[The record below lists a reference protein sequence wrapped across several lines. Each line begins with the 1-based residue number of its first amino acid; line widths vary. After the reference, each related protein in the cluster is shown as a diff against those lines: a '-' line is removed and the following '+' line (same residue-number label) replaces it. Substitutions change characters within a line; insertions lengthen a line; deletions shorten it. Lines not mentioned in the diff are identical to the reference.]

1 MTGINSAVTGKFT
14 DPPVIM
20 TGITSRFISWP
31 VGTSE
36 PDQQQAL
43 LETATAEQV
52 HCLCLCVENVMKRKY
67 LMPKH
72 VMKKLRPYK
81 HGWQIEENVE
91 EEKNGYSFNMVK
103 LSLDYY

>member
-1 MTGINSAVTGKFT
+1 MINLLRQKSFLELL
-14 DPPVIM
+14 
-20 TGITSRFISWP
+20 
-31 VGTSE
+31 GTSE

-52 HCLCLCVENVMKRKY
+52 HCLCLCIENVMKRKY

-81 HGWQIEENVE
+81 HEMLRLVDRGKCGRK
-91 EEKNGYSFNMVK
+91 KNRILIQHGEGFLGLL
-103 LSLDYY
+103 LSPILESLAELV